1 MGPTELFVRHL
12 SVAFGSRC
20 QTQKNAINK
29 KGLKVKTRAE
39 NQSKSR
45 NTSDSLDSSDPWDMV
60 KNFCIHVESQK

>member
-20 QTQKNAINK
+20 QTQKNAVNK

-45 NTSDSLDSSDPWDMV
+45 NTSDSLDSSDPLDMV
-60 KNFCIHVESQK
+60 NNFCVHV